1 MENQELPEIFIKLYE
16 DTFENFTNQFG
27 LFIQMATNG
36 DSISEEIFSQ
46 YATNLFSM
54 LNSFERSLT
63 NNERFKNFYGPK
75 IEFYRDQIRDLSS
88 VYTTGRGAK

>member
-36 DSISEEIFSQ
+36 DSI
-46 YATNLFSM
+46 
-54 LNSFERSLT
+54 
-63 NNERFKNFYGPK
+63 
-75 IEFYRDQIRDLSS
+75 
-88 VYTTGRGAK
+88 